1 MLYKPLNSDEQLLPI
16 IDHHQERI
24 KLLSFILFCHHK
36 MREIRLIDLAGHL
49 SLRVWRRGCSLRE
62 SGPDPEH
69 PHDTI
74 MFPNTAS
81 RESRFPGSS
90 QIPYAVKRFRVFS
103 NLATVIY
110 PENSLPDTGH
120 SIESK
125 WSAEFQWF
133 YRTQSLWS
141 LDSLSLQSVIVRWR
155 TLLPRYKSRIPNSL
169 KCLWLFLRS
178 EYSKKF
184 AACLFD
190 PHSFP
195 TILN

>member
-1 MLYKPLNSDEQLLPI
+1 MKEELFFA
-16 IDHHQERI
+16 RI
-24 KLLSFILFCHHK
+24 
-36 MREIRLIDLAGHL
+36 
-49 SLRVWRRGCSLRE
+49 
-62 SGPDPEH
+62 PDPEH
-69 PHDTI
+69 PDMI
-74 MFPNTAS
+74 PFCFP
-81 RESRFPGSS
+81 
-90 QIPYAVKRFRVFS
+90 IPHSVSKFWRIPLPRVAVKSRMPLRDFAFSRIPHS
-103 NLATVIY
+103 NLVEMPY
-110 PENSLPDTGH
+110 SENSLPDTGH

-125 WSAEFQWF
+125 WSAEFKWF

-141 LDSLSLQSVIVRWR
+141 LDSMSLQSVIVRWR